1 MDLVQVASL
10 YCHKD
15 TSHPFS
21 RIDPFS
27 VPAFRKLGIDPEN
40 KVLCADLE
48 ESRTMF
54 Y

>member
-1 MDLVQVASL
+1 M
-10 YCHKD
+10 
-15 TSHPFS
+15 T
-21 RIDPFS
+21 

-40 KVLCADLE
+40 KALCEDLE